1 MARRRLAPLERRLRL
16 AASVARLEGA
26 IEVVAALTLALW
38 LTLAALVAFSQPTGK
53 PPMRSVP
60 VVTDPPVSD
69 PPTTTHIVI
78 EGALP

>member
-16 AASVARLEGA
+16 ASSVARLEGA

-38 LTLAALVAFSQPTGK
+38 LTLAALVASSQPSGE

-60 VVTDPPVSD
+60 VVTDRA
-69 PPTTTHIVI
+69 TEATTHIVI

>member
-1 MARRRLAPLERRLRL
+1 M
-16 AASVARLEGA
+16 ARLEGA

-38 LTLAALVAFSQPTGK
+38 LTLAALVASSQPSGE

-60 VVTDPPVSD
+60 VVTDRA
-69 PPTTTHIVI
+69 TEAETHIVI